1 MSGHS
6 KWSTIKH
13 KKAAQDAKRGKAF
26 TQVIKEITVSARTG
40 GGDLEGNPRLRTAVA
55 AAKAVNMP
63 KDNIEKAILKGT
75 GALPGVTYEEVTYE
89 GYGPSGVAFFV
100 ETLTDNKNRTLP
112 EIRNL
117 FAKHGG
123 NLGETNSVG
132 WMFEKRGCLFVDSD
146 QVPDED
152 RLLEIVL
159 DAGGEDVSEEDEGWA
174 IVTAPEAHAKVAE
187 ALTAAG
193 ITPQRSAIEMIA
205 KNSVHCDADQ
215 ARKVLNMME
224 SLEDHEDVQNVWA
237 NFEIDDAVL
246 EQLQ

>member
-1 MSGHS
+1 MSGHN

-26 TQVIKEITVSARTG
+26 TQVIKEITVSARAG
-40 GGDLEGNPRLRTAVA
+40 GGDLDGNPRLRTAVA

-63 KDNIEKAILKGT
+63 KDNITKAILKGT
-75 GALPGVTYEEVTYE
+75 GELPGVTYEEVSYE

-117 FAKHGG
+117 FGKYGG
-123 NLGETNSVG
+123 NLGETNSVA
-132 WMFEKRGCLFVDSD
+132 WMFEKQGVIFLGSE
-146 QVPDED
+146 QVSDED

-159 DAGGEDVSEEDEGWA
+159 DAGGEELSQEEDGWS
-174 IVTAPEAHAKVAE
+174 IVTTPEAHTKVAE

-193 ITPQRSAIEMIA
+193 ITPQRSAIEMVA
-205 KNSVHCDADQ
+205 KTTVPCDAEQ
-215 ARKVLNMME
+215 ARKVLNMFE
-224 SLEDHEDVQNVWA
+224 RLEEHEDVQNVWA

-246 EQLQ
+246 EELQ

>member
-1 MSGHS
+1 
-6 KWSTIKH
+6 
-13 KKAAQDAKRGKAF
+13 
-26 TQVIKEITVSARTG
+26 
-40 GGDLEGNPRLRTAVA
+40 
-55 AAKAVNMP
+55 
-63 KDNIEKAILKGT
+63 
-75 GALPGVTYEEVTYE
+75 
-89 GYGPSGVAFFV
+89 
-100 ETLTDNKNRTLP
+100 
-112 EIRNL
+112 
-117 FAKHGG
+117 
-123 NLGETNSVG
+123 
-132 WMFEKRGCLFVDSD
+132 VDSG

-159 DAGGEDVSEEDEGWA
+159 DSGGEDVSQEDEGWA
-174 IVTAPEAHAKVAE
+174 IVTSPEAHARVAE

-205 KNSVHCDADQ
+205 KNSVQCDADQ